1 MAIACGMVTAVRVVL
16 LLTVGLPVF
25 ATQLV
30 AFAMPRV
37 EVVRFVPWHELREVE
52 SLETHDTTR
61 AEAPSRV
68 AYVVVPPQAPAGLG
82 FVAAAAPED
91 VSARALRFVVLR
103 HRQAV

>member
-1 MAIACGMVTAVRVVL
+1 MLRAVRVVL

-37 EVVRFVPWHELREVE
+37 EVVRFVPWQQLREAPPVD
-52 SLETHDTTR
+52 SQDTAKAEVAVR
-61 AEAPSRV
+61 APRCFVAPAAPS
-68 AYVVVPPQAPAGLG
+68 GEG
-82 FVAAAAPED
+82 FVAAAAPD
-91 VSARALRFVVLR
+91 DSSARALRFVVLR

>member
-1 MAIACGMVTAVRVVL
+1 MRVVL

-37 EVVRFVPWHELREVE
+37 EVVRFVPWQQLREEVSVE
-52 SLETHDTTR
+52 QQDTTKAEVVAR
-61 AEAPSRV
+61 APQFFAAPT
-68 AYVVVPPQAPAGLG
+68 APCGEG
-82 FVAAAAPED
+82 FVAAAAPD
-91 VSARALRFVVLR
+91 DSSARALRFVVLS

>member
-1 MAIACGMVTAVRVVL
+1 MVPAVRVVL

-37 EVVRFVPWHELREVE
+37 EVVRFVPWQQLR
-52 SLETHDTTR
+52 
-61 AEAPSRV
+61 EAPSVEQQDTTKAEVV
-68 AYVVVPPQAPAGLG
+68 ARAPQFFAPPVAPSGAG
-82 FVAAAAPED
+82 FVAAAAPD
-91 VSARALRFVVLR
+91 DSSARALRFVVLS

>member
-1 MAIACGMVTAVRVVL
+1 MVTAVRVVL

-37 EVVRFVPWHELREVE
+37 EVVRFVPWQQLREDAT
-52 SLETHDTTR
+52 LEAQDVTR
-61 AEAPSRV
+61 VEAPSRV
-68 AYVVVPPQAPAGLG
+68 AFVVSPQVPAGLG
-82 FVAAAAPED
+82 FVAVAAPED

>member
-1 MAIACGMVTAVRVVL
+1 MRVVL

-37 EVVRFVPWHELREVE
+37 EVVRFVPWQQLTEALSVE
-52 SLETHDTTR
+52 QQDTTKAEVAVR
-61 AEAPSRV
+61 APQFFSAPV
-68 AYVVVPPQAPAGLG
+68 PVVDEG
-82 FVAAAAPED
+82 FVAAAAPD
-91 VSARALRFVVLR
+91 DSSARALRFVVLS